1 MKEVQKQAQDQ
12 VLELEKQLSSDQL
25 EGIASE
31 VVETEG
37 EEEPTETTTTATAV
51 TNTT

>member
-12 VLELEKQLSSDQL
+12 VLELEKQLSSGRL

-31 VVETEG
+31 GEEAEG
-37 EEEPTETTTTATAV
+37 EEEPTETTITTTGV